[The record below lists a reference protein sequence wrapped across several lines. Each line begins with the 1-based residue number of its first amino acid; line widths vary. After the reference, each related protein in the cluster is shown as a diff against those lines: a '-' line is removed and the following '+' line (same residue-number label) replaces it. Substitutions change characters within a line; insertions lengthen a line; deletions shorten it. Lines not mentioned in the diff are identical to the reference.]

1 MACPQS
7 NAAVSAYPAPFEIPA
22 DAPRSGV
29 IRVRFRHTDRF
40 TVVGNHLAQH
50 PCLSAVAIGLGV
62 HIQSLPEGAD
72 VTVKTL
78 TNRFPEGEI
87 TIRRALNELVAEG
100 YLARHRIPLGGG
112 RFATRT
118 VSYDK
123 PGCGARPRRK
133 APTAADPAPD
143 SAPDAPAP
151 GPTPGPAP
159 GPAPAPAPGP
169 TPGPTPGPAPGP
181 TSGPAPGPAP
191 GPVPSAQEPAA
202 LPGPAADLLARLR
215 TIDPRLLLPWRE
227 VLRLAPAVEEW
238 LGRAATPEQVIRTLT
253 AALPPAHVPIH
264 HPGRFLEYRLSAL
277 LPPPLSAGPPPP
289 AVEAPAPLITCG
301 GCDRAFRSH
310 DPGASCADCRGAA

>member
-1 MACPQS
+1 M
-7 NAAVSAYPAPFEIPA
+7 SARPVPFEIPA

-40 TVVGNHLAQH
+40 TIVGNHLAQH
-50 PCLSAVAIGLGV
+50 PSLSAVAIGLGV
-62 HIQSLPEGAD
+62 YIQSLPEGAD

-78 TNRFPEGEI
+78 TNRFTEGEI
-87 TIRRALNELVAEG
+87 TVRRALNELVVEG
-100 YLARHRIPLGGG
+100 YLERHRVALGGG
-112 RFATRT
+112 RFATRI

-123 PGCGARPRRK
+123 PGCGLPARRAEVPVPPD
-133 APTAADPAPD
+133 ADADAESEPEAVQAVADPE
-143 SAPDAPAP
+143 
-151 GPTPGPAP
+151 PT
-159 GPAPAPAPGP
+159 
-169 TPGPTPGPAPGP
+169 
-181 TSGPAPGPAP
+181 
-191 GPVPSAQEPAA
+191 A

-215 TIDPRLLLPWRE
+215 TVDTRLLLPWRE
-227 VLRLAPAVEEW
+227 VLRLAPAVDEW
-238 LGRAATPEQVIRTLT
+238 LARAATPAQIVRTLT

-310 DPGASCADCRGAA
+310 DPDASCADCRGAA